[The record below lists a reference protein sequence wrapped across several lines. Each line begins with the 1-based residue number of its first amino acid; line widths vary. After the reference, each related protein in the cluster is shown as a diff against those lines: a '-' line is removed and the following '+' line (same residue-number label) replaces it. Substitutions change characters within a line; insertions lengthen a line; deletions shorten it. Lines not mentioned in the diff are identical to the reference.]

1 MKWLI
6 YGSQGWIWSSV
17 RDYLT
22 KNHPEVEL
30 IEPRSRADDID
41 GVKKDLAEFKPDR
54 VLSFIGR
61 TSGPGCNSIDYLEG
75 PGKLVENVRDNLF
88 SPVVLMALCQQQG
101 VHFTYLGT
109 GCIFSYEKPD
119 DPAFT
124 VDSRPNFTGS
134 SYSTVKGF
142 TDQLSLLFPNTL
154 NVRIRMPISSS
165 DHPRN
170 FISKII
176 RYPKICNA
184 LNSMTVL
191 EDAIPVLIGEVMK
204 GTTGTVNLVNPGP
217 IDHVTILE
225 MYKKYVDPNHSYTL
239 MTEAEQDII
248 LKAKRSK
255 NVLVPSFNLPS
266 TKESIEQIFK
276 SGSFKK
282 QCFQ

>member
-1 MKWLI
+1 
-6 YGSQGWIWSSV
+6 
-17 RDYLT
+17 
-22 KNHPEVEL
+22 
-30 IEPRSRADDID
+30 
-41 GVKKDLAEFKPDR
+41 
-54 VLSFIGR
+54 
-61 TSGPGCNSIDYLEG
+61 
-75 PGKLVENVRDNLF
+75 
-88 SPVVLMALCQQQG
+88 
-101 VHFTYLGT
+101 
-109 GCIFSYEKPD
+109 
-119 DPAFT
+119 
-124 VDSRPNFTGS
+124 
-134 SYSTVKGF
+134 
-142 TDQLSLLFPNTL
+142 
-154 NVRIRMPISSS
+154 
-165 DHPRN
+165 
-170 FISKII
+170 
-176 RYPKICNA
+176 
-184 LNSMTVL
+184 MTVL

>member
-6 YGSQGWIWSSV
+6 YGSQGWIGSYFC
-17 RDYLT
+17 DYLI
-22 KNHPEVEL
+22 KNCPEIDL
-30 IEPRSRADDID
+30 IEPRSRADDLD
-41 GVKKDLAEFKPDR
+41 GVQRDLDEYMPDR
-54 VLSFIGR
+54 VLLFIGR
-61 TSGPGCNSIDYLEG
+61 TSGPGYNTIDYLEQ
-75 PGKLVENVRDNLF
+75 PGKLVENLRDNLF
-88 SPVVLMALCQQQG
+88 SPVVLMKLCQDRQI
-101 VHFTYLGT
+101 HCTYLGT
-109 GCIFSYEKPD
+109 GCIFSYESPN

-124 VDSRPNFTGS
+124 TDSKPNFTGS
-134 SYSTVKGF
+134 SYSTVKGM
-142 TDQLSLLFPNTL
+142 TDQLSRLFSNVL
-154 NVRIRMPISSS
+154 NVRLRMPISST

-176 RYPKICNA
+176 RYPKICNT

-191 EDAIPVLIGEVMK
+191 DDAIPILVDEVKK
-204 GTTGTVNLVNPGP
+204 GTTGTVNLVNPEP
-217 IDHVTILE
+217 IDHVTILDL
-225 MYKKYVDPNHSYTL
+225 YKKYVDPNHSYTL
-239 MTEAEQDII
+239 MTEAEQDTI